1 MNKKFPALCF
11 SLFLLVII
19 ILFFKGNVKQR
30 NYKFNGIIES
40 ITFDVKQISTIVI
53 SNEKYYLSPLKGF
66 KENVQVGDSAIKKSG
81 TLEFIIIKKTNGKVY
96 NYKL

>member
-1 MNKKFPALCF
+1 MNKKYIFIF
-11 SLFLLVII
+11 IFIFLSI
-19 ILFFKGNVKQR
+19 ILLLHINAKLEQKKFQ
-30 NYKFNGIIES
+30 FNGKIES
-40 ITFDVKQISTIVI
+40 IEYDVKLFATILV
-53 SNEKYYLSPLKGF
+53 NDKKYIISPLKGF